1 MILDELTDEDIW
13 LMVKQDYG
21 FAFKVLF
28 DRFWEKL
35 YVYALNRLKSEADAQ
50 DIVQEIMISLWIRRS
65 VLSIET
71 TLAAYLHTAVQYE
84 VLTHFSKAAK
94 IDSRSQEFEKTILP
108 EFISYMNPL
117 HVKELQALAEEEI
130 SRLPEKMQQVYRLHH
145 EENLSVK
152 EIALRLN
159 ISQQTVRNQ
168 LNSSYQKLRKHLK
181 EAILAAIF
189 LQGF

>member
-1 MILDELTDEDIW
+1 M
-13 LMVKQDYG
+13 
-21 FAFKVLF
+21 
-28 DRFWEKL
+28 
-35 YVYALNRLKSEADAQ
+35 
-50 DIVQEIMISLWIRRS
+50 
-65 VLSIET
+65 
-71 TLAAYLHTAVQYE
+71 AAYLHTAVQYE

-94 IDSRSQEFEKTILP
+94 LDSRSQDFEKTILP
-108 EFISYMNPL
+108 EFVSYMDPL

-130 SRLPEKMQQVYRLHH
+130 SWLPEKMQQVYRLHH

-152 EIALRLN
+152 EIALLLN
-159 ISQQTVRNQ
+159 VSRQTVRNQ